1 MRGFIQ
7 GAIHS
12 CTIFTGKE
20 PFMVRVGFFC
30 LLIDGKC
37 LQNVLQIEKSKNTAF
52 VCMESLL
59 QMSCLHILK
68 LKINTPLHI
77 KKEYFTA
84 SVVKRLWISSL
95 AAGLE

>member
-1 MRGFIQ
+1 ML
-7 GAIHS
+7 
-12 CTIFTGKE
+12 E
-20 PFMVRVGFFC
+20 
-30 LLIDGKC
+30 
-37 LQNVLQIEKSKNTAF
+37 NVLQIEKQEKNTAF
-52 VCMESLL
+52 VYVESLL

-95 AAGLE
+95 AAGLQWSEKGWGCWQGTLGMCCWAMENKYPSAFGSLVTL

>member
-1 MRGFIQ
+1 MGRNG
-7 GAIHS
+7 
-12 CTIFTGKE
+12 
-20 PFMVRVGFFC
+20 VFC

-37 LQNVLQIEKSKNTAF
+37 LQNVLQIEKSKDTAF

-68 LKINTPLHI
+68 LKINTPLRVE
-77 KKEYFTA
+77 KEYFTA

-95 AAGLE
+95 AAE